1 MPQNRFSCEEVKT
14 IENQLIKYKISK
26 LNISTQEIL
35 DVLLSDSILEMSYR
49 KRIDKDILERIV
61 LVYLSLFEDKNLLE
75 YEELN
80 ASEKN
85 ILCRIISKGIAS
97 IYVDDE
103 YITKDNSKDKL
114 IIIDDLID
122 LLCLLTNFDRSTIKR
137 LVIRDIK
144 IYFFNGW
151 KWDFI

>member
-1 MPQNRFSCEEVKT
+1 VRNV
-14 IENQLIKYKISK
+14 IIKKNLKK
-26 LNISTQEIL
+26 LSNSTQEIL
-35 DVLLSDSILEMSYR
+35 DKLLSDSILEMSYR

-80 ASEKN
+80 ASERN

-103 YITKDNSKDKL
+103 YITKNNSKDKL
-114 IIIDDLID
+114 IIIDDLIG
-122 LLCLLTNFDRSTIKR
+122 LLCMLTNFNRSTIKR

-144 IYFFNGW
+144 IYFINGW